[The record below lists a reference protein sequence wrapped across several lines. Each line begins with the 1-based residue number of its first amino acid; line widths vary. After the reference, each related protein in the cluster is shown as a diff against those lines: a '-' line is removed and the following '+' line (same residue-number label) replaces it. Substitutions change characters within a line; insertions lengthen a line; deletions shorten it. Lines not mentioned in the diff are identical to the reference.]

1 MSIKLDISQAVKFHT
16 TSLLMS
22 QSTQN
27 TVNIT
32 ILGALNRDELNGS
45 VNPVTVE
52 DPGHEYGMNDLSFF
66 FSDLNRS
73 NLLDLKNA

>member
-52 DPGHEYGMNDLSFF
+52 DPGHEYGMNDL
-66 FSDLNRS
+66 
-73 NLLDLKNA
+73 